1 MLLPN
6 AETRHDQESMAA
18 AARQSKFGLLVIVN
32 MRCNLSTLS
41 RPHPRQAVARARSEQ
56 KLQPKTVQ
64 TYIGH
69 TMLQMTMDTYG
80 HMFPSGDHAK
90 AMDTIAAEL
99 FS

>member
-1 MLLPN
+1 M
-6 AETRHDQESMAA
+6 
-18 AARQSKFGLLVIVN
+18 
-32 MRCNLSTLS
+32 
-41 RPHPRQAVARARSEQ
+41 
-56 KLQPKTVQ
+56 Q